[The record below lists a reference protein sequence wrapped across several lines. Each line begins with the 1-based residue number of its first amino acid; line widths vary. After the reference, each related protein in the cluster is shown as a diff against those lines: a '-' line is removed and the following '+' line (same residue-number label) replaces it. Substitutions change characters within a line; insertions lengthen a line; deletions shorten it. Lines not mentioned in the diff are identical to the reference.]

1 MEITDV
7 RVRLVN
13 NDGKVRAYATIVID
27 GAFAVHGLRVMEGP
41 NGYWVAMPAEK
52 RGDEYRDVAHP
63 ITAEARERIQE
74 HVLSAYLEAREAKAE
89 QAG

>member
-1 MEITDV
+1 VEITDV

-13 NDGKVRAYATIVID
+13 NDGKVRAFASIIFD

-63 ITAEARERIQE
+63 ITAEARQMVQE
-74 HVLSAYLEAREAKAE
+74 HVLGAFLEALNQKE
-89 QAG
+89 GG